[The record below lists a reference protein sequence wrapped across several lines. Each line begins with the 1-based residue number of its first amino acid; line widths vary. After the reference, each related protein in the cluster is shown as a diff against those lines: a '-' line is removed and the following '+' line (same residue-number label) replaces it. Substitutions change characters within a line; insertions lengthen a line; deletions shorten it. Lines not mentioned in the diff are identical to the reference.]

1 MSDSIALFLLLHVTK
16 KNKYQC
22 SKKKKNRKE
31 EERPLEQNDR
41 KSLGWCNSRNLP
53 LTADNLNKTLGYCI
67 DSKPIEA

>member
-22 SKKKKNRKE
+22 SKKNRKE